1 MASFSEPLTVFL
13 LTLLMILS
21 VYWQLYSIIPTNL
34 LFSTLFSQMSANESL
49 TLIPFSPANLTMLLF
64 SFTFEPTLSIIAWL
78 TLVLMELLFS
88 SASDE
93 DISTP

>member
-1 MASFSEPLTVFL
+1 
-13 LTLLMILS
+13 
-21 VYWQLYSIIPTNL
+21 
-34 LFSTLFSQMSANESL
+34 MSANESL

-64 SFTFEPTLSIIAWL
+64 SFTFEPTLSITAWL